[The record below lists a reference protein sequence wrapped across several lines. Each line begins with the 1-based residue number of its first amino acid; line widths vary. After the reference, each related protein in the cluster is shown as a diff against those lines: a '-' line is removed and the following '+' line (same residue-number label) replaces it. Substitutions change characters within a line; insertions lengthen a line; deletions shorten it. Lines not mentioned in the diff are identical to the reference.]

1 MKPSQNVQFCTTYRL
16 YILCCFTFS
25 FHILSRIKR
34 LPTRTLWAVHLL
46 QFLDDLQ
53 FSGDFFLIMNVFPY
67 WSLNWS
73 FPFLL
78 LWIYIYIYVYRFQI
92 MFILFSWRLM
102 CFFCFPMCSH
112 EFRPGRCSS
121 GAIDGPGRCCWWWLW
136 LSIAGLGG
144 SDLAPWLHGGSI
156 VMGLPQ

>member
-34 LPTRTLWAVHLL
+34 LPTRTSWAVHLL

-53 FSGDFFLIMNVFPY
+53 FSGDFFNYECFSLLNFKLILPISPVMN
-67 WSLNWS
+67 
-73 FPFLL
+73 
-78 LWIYIYIYVYRFQI
+78 IYIYVYRFQI